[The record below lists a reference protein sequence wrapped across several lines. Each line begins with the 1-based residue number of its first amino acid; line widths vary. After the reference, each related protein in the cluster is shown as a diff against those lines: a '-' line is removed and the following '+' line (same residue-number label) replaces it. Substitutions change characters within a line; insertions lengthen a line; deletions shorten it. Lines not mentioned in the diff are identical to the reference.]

1 MSDVRLPRRTAYL
14 RPGTIGAWSSDDLRR
29 WAGTAAEAGI
39 GGVVTKI
46 TSIDDNV
53 VAVMA
58 DAGLEIIGSFTCY
71 SDHEPATAIA
81 DGIHPIGS
89 DGRPLAPMEWYRGL
103 VPGDPSYDERL
114 AERFALLIDERR
126 TRLVFLDFLRWP
138 GHWEL
143 ESRAGGSPRPSS
155 FDVGTLRRFNVYLDA
170 HGMDAT
176 DIDPVDAAASARVI
190 ARRYAEEWEAFRA
203 SVIVESATRLAGI
216 AHAGDTQVGAFLVP
230 IPHSKRLAEY
240 GQDVRQLAESV
251 DVFAIMS
258 YQGMVGLTADSTL
271 DLADETAR
279 TSGRPVLAML
289 QTSTHSIYTS
299 GSDWGTPLASEAV
312 HVTAATL
319 DAAAHN
325 GRIAG
330 HCSFPGE
337 APLPSFDFDL
347 ITTVTDPEGTVR

>member
-1 MSDVRLPRRTAYL
+1 MSDVQLPRRTAYL
-14 RPGTIGAWSSDDLRR
+14 RPATIRAWSSDDLRR
-29 WAGTAAEAGI
+29 WVGTAAEAGI

-46 TSIDDNV
+46 ASIDDDV
-53 VAVMA
+53 AAVMT

-71 SDHEPATAIA
+71 SDHDPAMAIA

-114 AERFALLIDERR
+114 AVQFARLIEERR

-143 ESRAGGSPRPSS
+143 ESRASGSPRRSS
-155 FDVGTLRRFNVYLDA
+155 FDVGTLRRFIVHLDA
-170 HGMDAT
+170 HGFDAT
-176 DIDPVDAAASARVI
+176 DIDPVDAAASAHVI
-190 ARRYAEEWEAFRA
+190 ARRFADQWEAFRI
-203 SVIVESATRLAGI
+203 SIIVESATRLAEI
-216 AHAGDTQVGAFLVP
+216 AHAGDVQVGAFLVP
-230 IPHSKRLAEY
+230 VAHSKRLADY
-240 GQDVRQLAESV
+240 GQDVTRLADTV
-251 DVFAIMS
+251 DLFAIMS
-258 YQGMVGLTADSTL
+258 YQGMVGLTAESTL

-279 TSGRPVLAML
+279 LSGRPVLAML
-289 QTSTHSIYTS
+289 QTSSDSIYAS
-299 GSDWGTPLASEAV
+299 GSDWGAPLASEAV
-312 HVTAATL
+312 HLTAATL

-337 APLPSFDFDL
+337 APLPNFDFDL